1 MFDDIGGPLWAL
13 IDIIAVAILAAALV
27 YGTMAWRRRRNRAL
41 EEVRDEAT
49 RKLFREEQ
57 AQRDS

>member
-13 IDIIAVAILAAALV
+13 IDVIAVAVLAAALV
-27 YGTMAWRRRRNRAL
+27 YGMMAWRRRRNRAL

-57 AQRDS
+57 GQRDS